1 MAAPRKG
8 TVAVG
13 FSLEGDGVKYAE
25 LVSIGGGRYRVGRWG
40 MRGFG
45 APPVEPGEHA
55 PADPVS
61 DEAPVPGGP
70 LNQPWTTGILRRLR
84 KFPFYASISDGD
96 VLMKFIT
103 LPELTISEVAR
114 MVELRYREYLPMP
127 NKEIVYD
134 FTLTRFVPQAEEGEE
149 SVEEVVGERSGS
161 EEAELRVMV
170 AGLERGVYLGY
181 RETLGQEG
189 IVLRSLE
196 TNQTAITRG
205 GNFLLG
211 EANPGTYALLY
222 LSDSY
227 SMINFVVDGGL
238 YYSRMLEQGLHT
250 LSPDEAGR
258 RRAERLLREI
268 YRSVDFF
275 SVESRG
281 IPVET
286 LFIVNGGLNPDQ
298 AATQRIQFFLAER
311 LSVEV
316 QVLDDLVEEQDH
328 ITLPAGMLAGT
339 LLIPIGLAL
348 RAVDERGGRR

>member
-25 LVSIGGGRYRVGRWG
+25 LVAIGGGRYRVGRWG

-45 APPVEPGEHA
+45 SPPDEVEGAVLETPIEPPG
-55 PADPVS
+55 
-61 DEAPVPGGP
+61 PGGP
-70 LNQPWTTGILRRLR
+70 LLQPWTAGVLRKLR
-84 KFPFYASISDGD
+84 KFPFYASLSDGD

-103 LPELTISEVAR
+103 LPELTTSEVAR
-114 MVELRYREYLPMP
+114 MVELRHREYLPMP

-134 FTLTRFVPQAEEGEE
+134 FSLTRFVPLAEEGEDAG
-149 SVEEVVGERSGS
+149 EEGAGERSRV
-161 EEAELRVMV
+161 EEAELRVTV
-170 AGLERGVYLGY
+170 AGLERAIYLGY
-181 RETLGQEG
+181 REAMGQEG
-189 IVLRSLE
+189 VLLRSLE
-196 TNQTAITRG
+196 TNQAAITRG

-211 EANPGTYALLY
+211 QANPGTYALLY
-222 LSDSY
+222 LSDNY

-238 YYSRMLEQGLHT
+238 YYSRMLEQGLRT
-250 LSPDEAGR
+250 LTPDETGR

-286 LFIVNGGLNPDQ
+286 LFVVNGGLNPDQ
-298 AATQRIQFFLAER
+298 AATQRIQFFLTER
-311 LSVEV
+311 LSVDV
-316 QVLDDLVEEQDH
+316 QVLHDLVEEQDR
-328 ITLPAGMLAGT
+328 ITLPAGTVAGT

-348 RAVDERGGRR
+348 RAVDEWGSRR